1 MPMMFIK
8 PQPSD
13 GFEWMQA
20 PSGPILRCRAL
31 AQIADHFF
39 TTSALT
45 LDQGSEEWTAVADL
59 AGVAPRRLRL
69 LRQVHGRTIAATTDG
84 SPWDPPEAD
93 GIISS
98 DPSVALVVRVAD
110 CAPILIAD
118 RRRGVVAAV
127 HGGWRSTMQRIVIAA
142 VEMLRNRHDSR
153 PVDLVAAVG
162 PSLGACC
169 GEMGEEVVAAFRS
182 EGHPAEAIER
192 WFSRGVGRPRFDLW
206 LANADQ
212 LREAGVPPESVY
224 LSGLCTRC
232 FPEIFHSYR
241 AMGRLAGRMAGV
253 IRARG

>member
-1 MPMMFIK
+1 
-8 PQPSD
+8 
-13 GFEWMQA
+13 MQA

-45 LDQGSEEWTAVADL
+45 LDQGSGEWTSVADL
-59 AGVAPRRLRL
+59 AGVAPGRLRM
-69 LRQVHGRTIAATTDG
+69 LRQVHGRTIAGTGTGA
-84 SPWDPPEAD
+84 SPWVPPEAD
-93 GIISS
+93 GIVTS

-127 HGGWRSTMQRIVIAA
+127 HAGWRSTMQRIAIAA
-142 VEMLRNRHDSR
+142 VETLRSRHDSQ
-153 PVDLVAAVG
+153 PADLVAAIG

-169 GEMGEEVVAAFRS
+169 GEMGEEVVEAFRS

-192 WFSRGVGRPRFDLW
+192 WFSRGEGRPHFDLW
-206 LANADQ
+206 RANADQ
-212 LREAGVPPESVY
+212 LREAGVPQESVH
-224 LSGLCTRC
+224 LSGLCTRSY
-232 FPEIFHSYR
+232 PDVFHSYR